1 MEQTPPPHRADE
13 VETLRGFLDYYRATI
28 LRQAE
33 GLSQSQLAQTLPP
46 STMTLG
52 GMLKHL
58 AGVEDWW
65 FGEVFRGAPR
75 VEPFASADWDGDVD
89 WDWESAVHDEPDY
102 LRDLLTAAI
111 ARSDAVLE
119 AAVLDDLSVTPSR
132 RTGEP
137 ISLRWIVVHL
147 IEEYA
152 RHAGH
157 ADLIRESI
165 DGAVA
170 L

>member
-1 MEQTPPPHRADE
+1 MQTEIPHQANE
-13 VETLRGFLDYYRATI
+13 VETLRAFLDHYRATI
-28 LRQAE
+28 LRQCE
-33 GLSQSQLAQTLPP
+33 GLTADQLAQRLLP

-65 FGEVFRGAPR
+65 FGEVFRGLPR
-75 VEPFASADWDGDVD
+75 VEPFASANWDEDMD
-89 WDWESAVHDEPDY
+89 WDWESAVGDSPETLRSLLSEAITRSNAMLDTAGLDE
-102 LRDLLTAAI
+102 
-111 ARSDAVLE
+111 
-119 AAVLDDLSVTPSR
+119 LSVMPSQ
-132 RTGEP
+132 RTGKP

-165 DGAVA
+165 DGAVD